1 MRRFKAL
8 LIAAGLAAA
17 PASAAAAPSSHHL
30 GVYVMS
36 LTPELRTHF
45 HSARDRG
52 VMVAKVE
59 PLSPAAMAGLQPGD
73 IVTEARGK
81 PVADASDLTAA
92 IADLPG
98 NTAVDLGVIRDGKP
112 LALTAKL
119 GADPLSW
126 LEEVFR
132 PLRETAHT
140 MTAGL

>member
-45 HSARDRG
+45 HASSDRG

-59 PLSPAAMAGLQPGD
+59 PLSPAALAGLQPGD
-73 IVTEARGK
+73 VVTEARGK
-81 PVADASDLTAA
+81 PIKTGDDLVAA

-98 NTAVDLGVIRDGKP
+98 NMAIDLQVIRDGKQ
-112 LALTAKL
+112 LNVTAKL
-119 GADPLSW
+119 GTDPLSW
-126 LEEVFR
+126 LEDLFR

-140 MTAGL
+140 LTAEL